1 MGMANLNAT
10 HDPARRSWVQ
20 SANVAGCDFPI
31 QNLPFGVFRRRG
43 ATERPRGGAAI
54 GDQILDLGGLHGAGL
69 LRDKAGEAVSA
80 ATEPT
85 LNRLMGL
92 SPAHASMLR
101 QELSRLLAAGGADE
115 GERRRNLERLLV
127 PIAHADLLLPA
138 AVGDYTDFYASVYH
152 ATNVGRLLRPDNPL
166 LPNYKWIPIAYHGRA
181 SSVVPSDSPV
191 RRPSGQI
198 KGQNDTEPRFA
209 PSRFLDYEL
218 EIGFFLG
225 PGNRLGATIPIDDA
239 AQHIFG
245 FCILND
251 WSARDIQGW
260 EYQPLGPFL
269 AKNFA
274 TTISPWVV
282 TSEALAP
289 FRTRAFT
296 RAEGDPKPLSYLSSA
311 LDAEEGNID
320 MFVEAYLRTAR
331 MRQANE
337 PPFRLSRGNFR
348 DLYWTPAQMLAHHAS
363 GGCNLNPGDLIATG
377 TISGAER
384 SSWGSL
390 IEITSRGK
398 EPIHLPTGETRT
410 FIEDGDEILMRAR
423 CEREGYVGIGFGDC
437 RGVVNGG

>member
-1 MGMANLNAT
+1 MPQLNAT

-20 SANVAGCDFPI
+20 SANAPGADFPI
-31 QNLPFGVFRRRG
+31 QNLPFGVFRSRG
-43 ATERPRGGAAI
+43 SDEPPRGGLAI
-54 GDQILDLGGLHGAGL
+54 GDQILDLARLHGSGL
-69 LRDKAGEAVSA
+69 LQGQAGEAVA
-80 ATEPT
+80 MARKAK
-85 LNRLMGL
+85 LNHLMALGL
-92 SPAHASMLR
+92 DHASALR
-101 QELSRLLAAGGADE
+101 AELSRLLAAGGTDE
-115 GERRRNLERLLV
+115 AQRRQRLEPMLV
-127 PIAHADLLLPA
+127 PIAAAELHVPA
-138 AVGDYTDFYASVYH
+138 AIGDYTDFYASVFH
-152 ATNVGRLLRPDNPL
+152 ATNVGRLMRPDNPL

-181 SSVVPSDSPV
+181 SSVVASDTPV

-209 PSRFLDYEL
+209 PSRFLDYEV
-218 EIGFFLG
+218 EVGFFVG
-225 PGNRLGATIPIDDA
+225 RGNAPGEPVPIDGA

-245 FCILND
+245 FCLVND

-282 TSEALAP
+282 TAEALAP
-289 FRTRAFT
+289 FRTNAFE
-296 RAEGDPKPLSYLSSA
+296 RAEGDPRPLPYLASA
-311 LDAEEGNID
+311 LDAAAGGID
-320 MFVEAYLRTAR
+320 MTVEAYLRSAR

-348 DLYWTPAQMLAHHAS
+348 DLYWTPAQMLTHHSS
-363 GGCNLNPGDLIATG
+363 GGCNLNPGDLIASG
-377 TISGAER
+377 TVSGAEK

-390 IEITSRGK
+390 IEITTRGK

-410 FIEDGDEILMRAR
+410 FVEDGDEVLMRAR
-423 CEREGYVGIGFGDC
+423 CERAGFVGIGFGEC